1 MSQSSDVSSDLGAKA
16 EEAKELIRQEVAK
29 IRQELAAIKQELAK
43 VADQSSAVVMEK
55 AVLPEEE
62 GSTSPPQA
70 TTKPSADGVKVT
82 AGDLAAAKAV
92 LEEIGASSNIVVV
105 PNTVMLG
112 KDNNAVTIKDP
123 GKIAFYRDEVLD
135 DSLYDEGVNFP
146 ALKKSIDLNTIL
158 VSLSV
163 LNSPDLLK
171 CGTIWHEQGHVAHG
185 ATENG
190 SVFAHE
196 LRCLR
201 TQRSAQD
208 AKAFVKDHRE
218 AGAYYTKTAVDPG
231 LAELEQELKTL
242 GLTFTAGEK
251 AAAQAQATALN
262 VGKKLSGYPEKLK
275 QLAGAEQQPDLSMV
289 PLNGEF
295 PWAGYTWKLTF
306 LEMRYKVTVSK
317 KRETSRAEGKSIE
330 GTPAQIKKTAG
341 AFKDPPDL
349 TSMSVG
355 DEFSWEGASWVLATA
370 QQYSEIV
377 VVKRDQ

>member
-1 MSQSSDVSSDLGAKA
+1 MDTVTYGAATSALFPDA
-16 EEAKELIRQEVAK
+16 EDARRWFQLISGQMRTLDEDAPVGDAFAAIRQ
-29 IRQELAAIKQELAK
+29 AADAEGMVGA
-43 VADQSSAVVMEK
+43 ADALLDYVQAETSDPL
-55 AVLPEEE
+55 AVLRE
-62 GSTSPPQA
+62 
-70 TTKPSADGVKVT
+70 
-82 AGDLAAAKAV
+82 L
-92 LEEIGASSNIVVV
+92 
-105 PNTVMLG
+105 
-112 KDNNAVTIKDP
+112 
-123 GKIAFYRDEVLD
+123 
-135 DSLYDEGVNFP
+135 
-146 ALKKSIDLNTIL
+146 
-158 VSLSV
+158 
-163 LNSPDLLK
+163 
-171 CGTIWHEQGHVAHG
+171 
-185 ATENG
+185 
-190 SVFAHE
+190 VFAHE

-208 AKAFVKDHRE
+208 ATAFVKDHRE

-231 LAELEQELKTL
+231 LAELEQELKAL

-275 QLAGAEQQPDLSMV
+275 QLAGAQQQPDLSMV

-306 LEMRYKVTVSK
+306 LEMRYKVTASK